1 MLHSIPDQRQCN
13 FPRSGWGNPLG
24 KAWNLHPEFLSRS
37 KVFGG
42 SVFGHCSDAFGF
54 SFIDVN
60 QGGKIDSI
68 LYFCFRGFISA
79 RFLLESLHRIST
91 RWSATARCERFES
104 LYSTEVCSRQG
115 CPCICAAAFGFAS
128 IQLFGSVFF
137 AFFYFPW
144 PVSKDSVGSQH
155 APACSRYH
163 ETMNLVPNDSEYAEA
178 ELKHPN
184 IFVMRHRSRFNS
196 NLLWTHHEKLALSSS
211 VSGWWWFVY

>member
-1 MLHSIPDQRQCN
+1 MTPFYIFASEASYQQG
-13 FPRSGWGNPLG
+13 F
-24 KAWNLHPEFLSRS
+24 FLSPYIELVRDGRPLPDVSDS
-37 KVFGG
+37 KVCTLLKFAADRGVRVYVLLHLG
-42 SVFGHCSDAFGF
+42 LPAF
-54 SFIDVN
+54 N
-60 QGGKIDSI
+60 
-68 LYFCFRGFISA
+68 
-79 RFLLESLHRIST
+79 FLD
-91 RWSATARCERFES
+91 
-104 LYSTEVCSRQG
+104 
-115 CPCICAAAFGFAS
+115 
-128 IQLFGSVFF
+128 LFFF

-211 VSGWWWFVY
+211 VSG